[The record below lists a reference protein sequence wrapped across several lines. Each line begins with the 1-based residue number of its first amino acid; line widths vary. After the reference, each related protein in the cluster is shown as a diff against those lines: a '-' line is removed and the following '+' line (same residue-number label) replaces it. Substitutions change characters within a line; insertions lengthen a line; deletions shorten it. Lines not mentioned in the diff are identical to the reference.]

1 MSEQTF
7 SVPTISCGHC
17 VAAITESV
25 SAVAGVTDVDIDL
38 ASKTVCVR
46 GTAES
51 AQVRAAITDAGYD
64 AA

>member
-25 SAVAGVTDVDIDL
+25 SAVAGVTDVDVDRVT
-38 ASKTVCVR
+38 KTVRVI
-46 GTAES
+46 GTADPMEL
-51 AQVRAAITDAGYD
+51 RAALADAGYD

>member
-17 VAAITESV
+17 VAAISESV
-25 SAVAGVTDVDIDL
+25 CAVAGVTDVDVDL
-38 ASKTVCVR
+38 AAKTVRVA
-46 GTAES
+46 GTADPV
-51 AQVRAAITDAGYD
+51 ALRAAIADAGYD